1 MPSCFIT
8 LGIGLIVIG
17 IRHFVII
24 VMVVNNF
31 NSFIALINFAKVVE
45 TIEVIINS
53 IIIMTFIIVLHH
65 LYYYYPLLLK
75 NSSFF
80 SNILKLND
88 L

>member
-17 IRHFVII
+17 ISHFIII

-31 NSFIALINFAKVVE
+31 NSFITLINFAKVVE

-53 IIIMTFIIVLHH
+53 IITMTFIIVLHH
-65 LYYYYPLLLK
+65 LYYYPLLLK
-75 NSSFF
+75 NSRVFRY
-80 SNILKLND
+80 LKIK
-88 L
+88 